1 MEMEDSGGRTK
12 LFDVPFVSALTEVIV
27 EESGRR
33 VGSEIDGARQD
44 RARGV
49 SPAEEGRRRRKK
61 KARHPWVNS
70 DTCRR
75 Y

>member
-12 LFDVPFVSALTEVIV
+12 LFDVPFVSALTEVVV

-44 RARGV
+44 RARGGGE
-49 SPAEEGRRRRKK
+49 PGGGRKTRKK
-61 KARHPWVNS
+61 KRK
-70 DTCRR
+70 RGILG
-75 Y
+75 

>member
-12 LFDVPFVSALTEVIV
+12 LFDVPFVSALTEVVV

-44 RARGV
+44 RARG
-49 SPAEEGRRRRKK
+49 GG
-61 KARHPWVNS
+61 
-70 DTCRR
+70 
-75 Y
+75 

>member
-12 LFDVPFVSALTEVIV
+12 LFDVPFVSALTEVVV

-44 RARGV
+44 RARGGE
-49 SPAEEGRRRRKK
+49 PGEGRKTRKK
-61 KARHPWVNS
+61 KESEAS
-70 DTCRR
+70 LGE
-75 Y
+75 

>member
-12 LFDVPFVSALTEVIV
+12 LFDVPLVSALTEVVV

-44 RARGV
+44 RARGGGE
-49 SPAEEGRRRRKK
+49 PGGRRKTRKK
-61 KARHPWVNS
+61 KESEAS
-70 DTCRR
+70 FG
-75 Y
+75 

>member
-12 LFDVPFVSALTEVIV
+12 LLDVPFVSALTEVVV

-44 RARGV
+44 RARGGE
-49 SPAEEGRRRRKK
+49 PGGRRKTRKK
-61 KARHPWVNS
+61 KESEAS
-70 DTCRR
+70 LGE
-75 Y
+75 